1 MYDFYGECVRRGY
14 TLSDEP
20 IFNIQER
27 QDFLSGRIDGT
38 PSPYYVCVPV
48 KLGKTDAQTLPE
60 CRALSVLYCGG
71 YSSVDEMWLT
81 MGREVKARGLTP
93 AGLSRVLCIVT
104 P

>member
-38 PSPYYVCVPV
+38 PPPIMSASP
-48 KLGKTDAQTLPE
+48 
-60 CRALSVLYCGG
+60 
-71 YSSVDEMWLT
+71 
-81 MGREVKARGLTP
+81 
-93 AGLSRVLCIVT
+93 
-104 P
+104 